1 MLTFNLSVFFIVMQ
15 SLLIYDF
22 EPGSTLNDWVVIND
36 GVMGGRSRGSL
47 VLNTAGNGVFSGQI
61 SLENNGGFSSVRYRS
76 GLVISGGYS
85 KVVLRIKGD
94 GKRYQFRIR
103 EKKEDYYSFI
113 RYFDTSGDWQ
123 TIELPLGSFYP
134 VFRGRRLNLPNFKG
148 ETLEEIGFLIG
159 NNRREPFEL
168 EIDYIGLDSD

>member
-1 MLTFNLSVFFIVMQ
+1 MASF
-15 SLLIYDF
+15 
-22 EPGSTLNDWVVIND
+22 PA
-36 GVMGGRSRGSL
+36 RSPWR
-47 VLNTAGNGVFSGQI
+47 TT
-61 SLENNGGFSSVRYRS
+61 GGFRPS
-76 GLVISGGYS
+76 GIEVAWLYPGGYS

-123 TIELPLGSFYP
+123 TIELPLGSFFP